1 MTRALQIL
9 LITFLSITTMTHC
22 FVRLTSPHLNIRSA
36 TARYLTTNIFIVGKK
51 NGGEQFIYD
60 GYAEYEKRLT
70 PTMKINTVFLKSD
83 EALVEATKAVKGT
96 GKCCT
101 LSIWPHL
108 SLF

>member
-9 LITFLSITTMTHC
+9 LVTFLSITTMMQC
-22 FVRLTSPHLNIRSA
+22 FVRLTSPQLSIRST

-96 GKCCT
+96 GKRCT
-101 LSIWPHL
+101 PST
-108 SLF
+108 